1 MEDLLDIWHKFPVI
15 GALRTSL
22 WKDINGEEL
31 SLCPVFFFLEGNIFT
46 LREALKILPSD
57 LHLFLHLDL
66 FGG

>member
-31 SLCPVFFFLEGNIFT
+31 SLCLIFFFLEGNIFYFA
-46 LREALKILPSD
+46 RALKNFYLLIYIS
-57 LHLFLHLDL
+57 FCI
-66 FGG
+66 

>member
-31 SLCPVFFFLEGNIFT
+31 SLCQSFSFWRGIYLLCE
-46 LREALKILPSD
+46 RR
-57 LHLFLHLDL
+57 
-66 FGG
+66 